1 MGKEA
6 IYRRLRGEVPFTF
19 QEAAIISKEL
29 GISLDRIA
37 GVSFSN
43 NAMFDIN
50 VVDHGNPFETY
61 YDFLNK
67 HVKLF
72 HTLRE
77 DPNASLGTAS
87 NVIPQTLYLKHELL
101 AKFRFFKWMYQ
112 NEHIK
117 CKHFEE
123 LEIPQKI
130 INVQQDF
137 AKLSHH
143 IHSTDYIWDSM
154 VFLHLI
160 NDIQYFSD
168 SEFDGVRIDK
178 YLSVVF
184 PDLSRSF
191 IQKAIDCGNVSVN
204 GKTVAKNYKLKTD
217 ERIEYIPLE
226 AVKLEVK
233 AQNIPLD
240 IVYEDDDLLVV
251 NKPKGMVV
259 HPAPGNY
266 ENTLVNALLFHC
278 KDSLSGINGVLRP
291 GIVHRIDKDTSGLLI
306 VAKNDFSHRALAE
319 QIKAHSFTREYRA
332 VTIGHLKES
341 SGRVVAPIGR
351 NPRDRK
357 KMAVT
362 DKNSKNAVTNYEVL
376 REYRGYSLLKLRL
389 ETGRTHQI
397 RVHMAYL
404 GHPLAGDFV
413 YGTPRTKEELAL
425 NGQCLHAGLI
435 GFIHPRTNEYVEFT
449 SDLPLYFK
457 KFIGGLTVDE

>member
-1 MGKEA
+1 MIMNELNTNLIEAAKEKFPAKGQLANILMDTLYMGKEA

-154 VFLHLI
+154 VFFFI
-160 NDIQYFSD
+160 
-168 SEFDGVRIDK
+168 
-178 YLSVVF
+178 LSMIYSIF
-184 PDLSRSF
+184 PTYISF
-191 IQKAIDCGNVSVN
+191 Q
-204 GKTVAKNYKLKTD
+204 
-217 ERIEYIPLE
+217 
-226 AVKLEVK
+226 
-233 AQNIPLD
+233 
-240 IVYEDDDLLVV
+240 
-251 NKPKGMVV
+251 
-259 HPAPGNY
+259 
-266 ENTLVNALLFHC
+266 
-278 KDSLSGINGVLRP
+278 
-291 GIVHRIDKDTSGLLI
+291 
-306 VAKNDFSHRALAE
+306 
-319 QIKAHSFTREYRA
+319 
-332 VTIGHLKES
+332 
-341 SGRVVAPIGR
+341 
-351 NPRDRK
+351 
-357 KMAVT
+357 
-362 DKNSKNAVTNYEVL
+362 
-376 REYRGYSLLKLRL
+376 
-389 ETGRTHQI
+389 
-397 RVHMAYL
+397 
-404 GHPLAGDFV
+404 
-413 YGTPRTKEELAL
+413 TK
-425 NGQCLHAGLI
+425 
-435 GFIHPRTNEYVEFT
+435 
-449 SDLPLYFK
+449 
-457 KFIGGLTVDE
+457 

>member
-1 MGKEA
+1 MNS
-6 IYRRLRGEVPFTF
+6 
-19 QEAAIISKEL
+19 IS
-29 GISLDRIA
+29 I
-37 GVSFSN
+37 
-43 NAMFDIN
+43 
-50 VVDHGNPFETY
+50 
-61 YDFLNK
+61 
-67 HVKLF
+67 
-72 HTLRE
+72 
-77 DPNASLGTAS
+77 
-87 NVIPQTLYLKHELL
+87 
-101 AKFRFFKWMYQ
+101 
-112 NEHIK
+112 
-117 CKHFEE
+117 
-123 LEIPQKI
+123 
-130 INVQQDF
+130 F
-137 AKLSHH
+137 A
-143 IHSTDYIWDSM
+143 
-154 VFLHLI
+154 
-160 NDIQYFSD
+160 D

-204 GKTVAKNYKLKTD
+204 GKSVAKNYKLKTD

-226 AVKLEVK
+226 PVKLEVK

-240 IVYEDDDLLVV
+240 IVYEDDDILVI
-251 NKPKGMVV
+251 NKPREGMVV
-259 HPAPGNY
+259 HPALGNY

-332 VTIGHLKES
+332 VIIGHLKES

-404 GHPLAGDFV
+404 GHPIAGDFV
-413 YGTPRTKEELAL
+413 YGTPRKKNLLLTDNA
-425 NGQCLHAGLI
+425 CTPGLSVL
-435 GFIHPRTNEYVEFT
+435 FIREQMNMWSFHLICHCTLK
-449 SDLPLYFK
+449 SL
-457 KFIGGLTVDE
+457 

>member
-1 MGKEA
+1 MIMNELNTNLIEAAKEKFPAKGQLANILMDTLYMGKEA

-168 SEFDGVRIDK
+168 IHLIS
-178 YLSVVF
+178 
-184 PDLSRSF
+184 
-191 IQKAIDCGNVSVN
+191 
-204 GKTVAKNYKLKTD
+204 D
-217 ERIEYIPLE
+217 EM
-226 AVKLEVK
+226 K
-233 AQNIPLD
+233 QNL
-240 IVYEDDDLLVV
+240 
-251 NKPKGMVV
+251 
-259 HPAPGNY
+259 
-266 ENTLVNALLFHC
+266 
-278 KDSLSGINGVLRP
+278 
-291 GIVHRIDKDTSGLLI
+291 
-306 VAKNDFSHRALAE
+306 
-319 QIKAHSFTREYRA
+319 
-332 VTIGHLKES
+332 
-341 SGRVVAPIGR
+341 
-351 NPRDRK
+351 
-357 KMAVT
+357 
-362 DKNSKNAVTNYEVL
+362 
-376 REYRGYSLLKLRL
+376 
-389 ETGRTHQI
+389 
-397 RVHMAYL
+397 
-404 GHPLAGDFV
+404 
-413 YGTPRTKEELAL
+413 KEELL
-425 NGQCLHAGLI
+425 ILTEQSLMIVITHRAGSS
-435 GFIHPRTNEYVEFT
+435 H
-449 SDLPLYFK
+449 SMK
-457 KFIGGLTVDE
+457 

>member
-1 MGKEA
+1 MIMNELNTNLIEAAKEKFPAKGQLANILMDTLYMGKEA

-143 IHSTDYIWDSM
+143 IHSTDYIW
-154 VFLHLI
+154 
-160 NDIQYFSD
+160 
-168 SEFDGVRIDK
+168 
-178 YLSVVF
+178 
-184 PDLSRSF
+184 
-191 IQKAIDCGNVSVN
+191 GN
-204 GKTVAKNYKLKTD
+204 
-217 ERIEYIPLE
+217 
-226 AVKLEVK
+226 
-233 AQNIPLD
+233 
-240 IVYEDDDLLVV
+240 
-251 NKPKGMVV
+251 
-259 HPAPGNY
+259 
-266 ENTLVNALLFHC
+266 
-278 KDSLSGINGVLRP
+278 
-291 GIVHRIDKDTSGLLI
+291 
-306 VAKNDFSHRALAE
+306 
-319 QIKAHSFTREYRA
+319 
-332 VTIGHLKES
+332 
-341 SGRVVAPIGR
+341 
-351 NPRDRK
+351 
-357 KMAVT
+357 
-362 DKNSKNAVTNYEVL
+362 
-376 REYRGYSLLKLRL
+376 
-389 ETGRTHQI
+389 
-397 RVHMAYL
+397 
-404 GHPLAGDFV
+404 
-413 YGTPRTKEELAL
+413 
-425 NGQCLHAGLI
+425 
-435 GFIHPRTNEYVEFT
+435 
-449 SDLPLYFK
+449 
-457 KFIGGLTVDE
+457 

>member
-101 AKFRFFKWMYQ
+101 AKFRFFKWIYQ

-168 SEFDGVRIDK
+168 IHLIS
-178 YLSVVF
+178 
-184 PDLSRSF
+184 
-191 IQKAIDCGNVSVN
+191 
-204 GKTVAKNYKLKTD
+204 D
-217 ERIEYIPLE
+217 EM
-226 AVKLEVK
+226 K
-233 AQNIPLD
+233 QNL
-240 IVYEDDDLLVV
+240 
-251 NKPKGMVV
+251 
-259 HPAPGNY
+259 
-266 ENTLVNALLFHC
+266 
-278 KDSLSGINGVLRP
+278 
-291 GIVHRIDKDTSGLLI
+291 
-306 VAKNDFSHRALAE
+306 
-319 QIKAHSFTREYRA
+319 
-332 VTIGHLKES
+332 
-341 SGRVVAPIGR
+341 
-351 NPRDRK
+351 
-357 KMAVT
+357 
-362 DKNSKNAVTNYEVL
+362 
-376 REYRGYSLLKLRL
+376 
-389 ETGRTHQI
+389 
-397 RVHMAYL
+397 
-404 GHPLAGDFV
+404 
-413 YGTPRTKEELAL
+413 KEEL
-425 NGQCLHAGLI
+425 LI
-435 GFIHPRTNEYVEFT
+435 LTDELERLAIKGKTDFGNDVHIYVSQINFEATYSYLET
-449 SDLPLYFK
+449 STLQLSLIRVYSINSLTTQDVQMFQSLKEWIQSLK
-457 KFIGGLTVDE
+457 KFSTLISESGEMQRIQFFNQQREIIDAL

>member
-1 MGKEA
+1 M
-6 IYRRLRGEVPFTF
+6 
-19 QEAAIISKEL
+19 
-29 GISLDRIA
+29 
-37 GVSFSN
+37 
-43 NAMFDIN
+43 
-50 VVDHGNPFETY
+50 
-61 YDFLNK
+61 
-67 HVKLF
+67 
-72 HTLRE
+72 
-77 DPNASLGTAS
+77 
-87 NVIPQTLYLKHELL
+87 
-101 AKFRFFKWMYQ
+101 
-112 NEHIK
+112 
-117 CKHFEE
+117 
-123 LEIPQKI
+123 
-130 INVQQDF
+130 
-137 AKLSHH
+137 
-143 IHSTDYIWDSM
+143 
-154 VFLHLI
+154 
-160 NDIQYFSD
+160 
-168 SEFDGVRIDK
+168 
-178 YLSVVF
+178 
-184 PDLSRSF
+184 
-191 IQKAIDCGNVSVN
+191 
-204 GKTVAKNYKLKTD
+204 
-217 ERIEYIPLE
+217 
-226 AVKLEVK
+226 
-233 AQNIPLD
+233 
-240 IVYEDDDLLVV
+240 V

-332 VTIGHLKES
+332 VIIGHLKES

-404 GHPLAGDFV
+404 GHPIAGDFV

-435 GFIHPRTNEYVEFT
+435 GFIHPRTNEYVEFS